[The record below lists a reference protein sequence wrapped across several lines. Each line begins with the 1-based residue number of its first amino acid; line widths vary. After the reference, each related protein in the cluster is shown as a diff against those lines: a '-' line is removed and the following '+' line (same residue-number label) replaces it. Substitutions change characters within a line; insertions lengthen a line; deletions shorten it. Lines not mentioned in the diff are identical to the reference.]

1 MAKWEFTYIMQQRL
15 CSGRSNKDS
24 AEITNN
30 IHEHAIRVERSPC
43 RVGWGCGGSSGKKQ
57 QGVSACEKCQVI
69 IAMLGFSSDMTRAVL
84 MSQ

>member
-30 IHEHAIRVERSPC
+30 IHEHATELSVARVEK
-43 RVGWGCGGSSGKKQ
+43 VG
-57 QGVSACEKCQVI
+57 GVE
-69 IAMLGFSSDMTRAVL
+69 GAVVKNNRGHGR
-84 MSQ
+84 M

>member
-30 IHEHAIRVERSPC
+30 IHEHATELSVARVE
-43 RVGWGCGGSSGKKQ
+43 
-57 QGVSACEKCQVI
+57 
-69 IAMLGFSSDMTRAVL
+69 
-84 MSQ
+84 